1 MAFWAN
7 WLGGAKPPAASP
19 RAAFQDAGGGIVITT
34 TQQLEEALRSGS
46 LTASGATVTP
56 NSAMRVAAVYACVR
70 IISGAVATLP
80 LHIKRRVDERT
91 REDAS
96 DTPIWTVLRRK
107 PNRWQTPS
115 QFRRM
120 LQAHL
125 LLRGNAYAMIVR
137 SREQVLEL
145 IPLHPDRVEVR
156 QGDDLALEY
165 IYTRQD
171 GRRIRLRQ
179 DEVFH
184 LVGLTLDG
192 VHGVSAIS
200 YARETIGL
208 SLAMEDH
215 GATTFRNGA
224 RVSGVLKH
232 PNKLGPEAVARLKAG
247 LEEFRAGGEQEGK
260 NLILEEGMDYSR
272 IAMTA
277 EDAQWIESRKFSR
290 TDIAMFFGVPPH
302 MIGDTEKSTSWGT
315 GIEQQS
321 IGFVAYTLEDHLT
334 MWEEAIN
341 RDLIGPEGKN
351 DDRLYARFN
360 RAALV
365 KGDIKARWEAYV
377 KGLQWGVY
385 SPNEIRA
392 LEDQNPRD
400 GGDIFYPPPNTA
412 GAPAD
417 EDRDRRE
424 NDGGKDGDID
434 PNDEDASR

>member
-1 MAFWAN
+1 MPFWSN
-7 WLGGAKPPAASP
+7 WFGGARPPAPSP
-19 RAAFQDAGGGIVITT
+19 RAAIQDSGGGLVITSADE
-34 TQQLEEALRSGS
+34 LDAALRTGAVSSSGR
-46 LTASGATVTP
+46 AVTP
-56 NSAMRVAAVYACVR
+56 DSAMRVAAVYACVR

-80 LHIKRRVDERT
+80 LHVKRRVDART

-96 DTPIWTVLRRK
+96 DAPVWQLLRRR
-107 PNRWQTPS
+107 PNRWQTPA

-137 SREQVLEL
+137 SRGSVQAL
-145 IPLHPDRVEVR
+145 IPLHPDRVEVA
-156 QGDDLALEY
+156 QGDDLALSFLY
-165 IYTRQD
+165 SRPD
-171 GRRIRLRQ
+171 GRRLRLGQ
-179 DEVFH
+179 DEVMH

-192 VHGVSAIS
+192 VRGVSPIA

-208 SLAMEDH
+208 ALAMEDH

-232 PNKLGPEAVARLKAG
+232 PQRLGPEAVANLKAG
-247 LEEFRAGGEQEGK
+247 LDAFRAGGDQEGK
-260 NLILEEGMDYSR
+260 NLILEEGMDYAR

-290 TDIAMFFGVPPH
+290 SDIAMFFGVPPH

-334 MWEEAIN
+334 MWEQAID
-341 RDLIGPEGKN
+341 RDLIGA
-351 DDRLYARFN
+351 DDLLYARFN

-377 KGLQWGVY
+377 KGLQWGVW

-400 GGDIFYPPPNTA
+400 GGDVYYPPPNMSAATEAA
-412 GAPAD
+412 GGDPVTPGSDD
-417 EDRDRRE
+417 EATTERTS
-424 NDGGKDGDID
+424 K
-434 PNDEDASR
+434 

>member
-1 MAFWAN
+1 MPFWSN
-7 WLGGAKPPAASP
+7 WFGGARPPAPSP
-19 RAAFQDAGGGIVITT
+19 RAAIQDSGGGLVITSADE
-34 TQQLEEALRSGS
+34 LDAALRTGAVSSSGRV
-46 LTASGATVTP
+46 VTP
-56 NSAMRVAAVYACVR
+56 DSAMRVAAVYACVR

-80 LHIKRRVDERT
+80 LHVKRRVDART

-96 DTPIWTVLRRK
+96 DAPVWQLLRRR
-107 PNRWQTPS
+107 PNRWQTPA

-137 SREQVLEL
+137 SRGSVQAL
-145 IPLHPDRVEVR
+145 IPLHPDRVEVA
-156 QGDDLALEY
+156 QGDDLALSFLY
-165 IYTRQD
+165 SRPD
-171 GRRIRLRQ
+171 GRRLRLGQ
-179 DEVFH
+179 DEVMH

-192 VHGVSAIS
+192 VRGVSPIA

-208 SLAMEDH
+208 ALAMEDH

-232 PNKLGPEAVARLKAG
+232 PQRLGPEAVANLKAG
-247 LEEFRAGGEQEGK
+247 LEAFRAGGDQEGK
-260 NLILEEGMDYSR
+260 NLILEEGMDYAR

-290 TDIAMFFGVPPH
+290 SDIAMFFGVPPH

-334 MWEEAIN
+334 MWEQAID
-341 RDLIGPEGKN
+341 RDLIGA
-351 DDRLYARFN
+351 DDLLYARFN

-377 KGLQWGVY
+377 KGLQWGVW

-400 GGDIFYPPPNTA
+400 GGDVYYPPPNMSAATEAA
-412 GAPAD
+412 GGDPVTPGSDD
-417 EDRDRRE
+417 EATTERT
-424 NDGGKDGDID
+424 
-434 PNDEDASR
+434 SR

>member
-1 MAFWAN
+1 MSFWSRWFA
-7 WLGGAKPPAASP
+7 GAPPAASP
-19 RAAFQDAGGGIVITT
+19 PHAPSPRAAIHEAGGGLVVTSAAE
-34 TQQLEEALRSGS
+34 LDAALRAGAVSGS
-46 LTASGATVTP
+46 GMAVTP
-56 NSAMRVAAVYACVR
+56 DSAMRVAAVYACVR

-80 LHIKRRVDERT
+80 LHIKRRVDART

-96 DTPIWTVLRRK
+96 DAPIWQLLRRR

-137 SREQVLEL
+137 SRGTVQAL
-145 IPLHPDRVEVR
+145 IPLHPDRVEVA
-156 QGDDLALEY
+156 QGDDLALTFL
-165 IYTRQD
+165 YTRPD
-171 GRRIRLRQ
+171 GRRLRLPQ
-179 DEVFH
+179 DEVLH

-192 VHGVSAIS
+192 VRGVSPIA

-208 SLAMEDH
+208 ALAMEDH

-232 PNKLGPEAVARLKAG
+232 PQKLGPEAVANLKAG
-247 LEEFRAGGEQEGK
+247 LEAFRAGGDQDGK
-260 NLILEEGMDYSR
+260 HLILEEGMDYAR

-334 MWEEAIN
+334 MWEEAID
-341 RDLIGPEGKN
+341 RDLIGA
-351 DDRLYARFN
+351 DDLLYARFN

-400 GGDIFYPPPNTA
+400 GGDVYYPPPNMTA
-412 GAPAD
+412 AVGDADNVSAIPATEGASDEPA
-417 EDRDRRE
+417 
-424 NDGGKDGDID
+424 
-434 PNDEDASR
+434 

>member
-1 MAFWAN
+1 MDRLLQPAT
-7 WLGGAKPPAASP
+7 PPL
-19 RAAFQDAGGGIVITT
+19 D
-34 TQQLEEALRSGS
+34 
-46 LTASGATVTP
+46 
-56 NSAMRVAAVYACVR
+56 
-70 IISGAVATLP
+70 
-80 LHIKRRVDERT
+80 
-91 REDAS
+91 
-96 DTPIWTVLRRK
+96 LRRQDTRRGLCYGRNDGEIGGVK
-107 PNRWQTPS
+107 TNPIHLS
-115 QFRRM
+115 QAAK
-120 LQAHL
+120 LSHQAGPPH
-125 LLRGNAYAMIVR
+125 
-137 SREQVLEL
+137 
-145 IPLHPDRVEVR
+145 
-156 QGDDLALEY
+156 
-165 IYTRQD
+165 
-171 GRRIRLRQ
+171 IRLRQ

-192 VHGVSAIS
+192 VHGVSAIA

-232 PNKLGPEAVARLKAG
+232 PNKLGPEAVAHLKAG
-247 LEEFRAGGEQEGK
+247 LEEFRSGGEQEGK
-260 NLILEEGMDYSR
+260 NLILEEGMDYAR

-341 RDLIGPEGKN
+341 RDLIGA
-351 DDRLYARFN
+351 DDMLYARFN

-392 LEDQNPRD
+392 LEDQNPRE

-412 GAPAD
+412 GVPAGG
-417 EDRDRRE
+417 DRDRHE
-424 NDGGKDGDID
+424 DDGGSDGDID
-434 PNDEDASR
+434 PNDEDESR

>member
-1 MAFWAN
+1 
-7 WLGGAKPPAASP
+7 
-19 RAAFQDAGGGIVITT
+19 
-34 TQQLEEALRSGS
+34 
-46 LTASGATVTP
+46 
-56 NSAMRVAAVYACVR
+56 VR

-80 LHIKRRVDERT
+80 LHIKRRVDART

-96 DTPIWTVLRRK
+96 DAPIWRVLRRR

-125 LLRGNAYAMIVR
+125 LLRGNGYAMIVR
-137 SREQVLEL
+137 SRGEVREL
-145 IPLHPDRVEVR
+145 IPLHPDRVAVT
-156 QGDDLALEY
+156 QGDDLVLAY
-165 IYTRQD
+165 VYTRAD
-171 GRRIRLRQ
+171 GRRVSLGQ
-179 DEVFH
+179 AEVLH

-192 VHGVSAIS
+192 VHGVSAIA

-208 SLAMEDH
+208 ALAMEVH

-232 PNKLGPEAVARLKAG
+232 PQKLGPEAVANLKAG
-247 LEEFRAGGEQEGK
+247 LDAFRAGGEQEGK

-334 MWEEAIN
+334 MWEEAID
-341 RDLIGPEGKN
+341 RDLIGA

-400 GGDIFYPPPNTA
+400 GGDIYYPPPNMTA
-412 GAPAD
+412 DSEGPEDGPSAPTPGPSQTTERDTD
-417 EDRDRRE
+417 E
-424 NDGGKDGDID
+424 
-434 PNDEDASR
+434 PA

>member
-1 MAFWAN
+1 MPFWSN
-7 WLGGAKPPAASP
+7 WFGGARPPAPSP
-19 RAAFQDAGGGIVITT
+19 RAAIQDSGGGLVITSADE
-34 TQQLEEALRSGS
+34 LDAALRTGAVSSSGRV
-46 LTASGATVTP
+46 VTP
-56 NSAMRVAAVYACVR
+56 DSAMRVAAVYACVR

-80 LHIKRRVDERT
+80 LHVKRRVDART

-96 DTPIWTVLRRK
+96 DAPVWQLLRRR
-107 PNRWQTPS
+107 PNRWQTPA

-125 LLRGNAYAMIVR
+125 LLRGNAYAMLVR
-137 SREQVLEL
+137 SRGSVQAL
-145 IPLHPDRVEVR
+145 IPLHPDRVEVA
-156 QGDDLALEY
+156 QGDDLTLSFLY
-165 IYTRQD
+165 SRPD
-171 GRRIRLRQ
+171 GRRLRLGQ
-179 DEVFH
+179 DEVMH

-192 VHGVSAIS
+192 VRGVSPIA

-208 SLAMEDH
+208 ALAMEDH

-232 PNKLGPEAVARLKAG
+232 PQRLGPEAVANLKAG
-247 LEEFRAGGEQEGK
+247 LEAFRAGGDQEGK
-260 NLILEEGMDYSR
+260 NLILEEGMDYAR

-290 TDIAMFFGVPPH
+290 SDIAMFFGVPPH

-334 MWEEAIN
+334 MWEETID
-341 RDLIGPEGKN
+341 RDLIGA
-351 DDRLYARFN
+351 DDLLYARFN

-377 KGLQWGVY
+377 KGLQWGVW

-400 GGDIFYPPPNTA
+400 GGDVYYPPPNMTA
-412 GAPAD
+412 ATEAAGGDPVTPGSDD
-417 EDRDRRE
+417 EATTERT
-424 NDGGKDGDID
+424 
-434 PNDEDASR
+434 SR

>member
-1 MAFWAN
+1 MSFWSRLFA
-7 WLGGAKPPAASP
+7 GKPPAGASP
-19 RAAFQDAGGGIVITT
+19 RAAVQDAGGGLTITT
-34 TQQLEEALRSGS
+34 ASELDAALRAGALS
-46 LTASGATVTP
+46 ASGASVTP
-56 NSAMRVAAVYACVR
+56 DSAMRVAAVYACVR

-80 LHIKRRVDERT
+80 LHIKRRVDART

-96 DTPIWTVLRRK
+96 DAPIWRVLRRR

-120 LQAHL
+120 MQAHL
-125 LLRGNAYAMIVR
+125 LLRGNGYAMIVR
-137 SREQVLEL
+137 SRGTVQAL
-145 IPLHPDRVEVR
+145 IPLHPDRVEVA
-156 QGDDLALEY
+156 QGDDLALTF
-165 IYTRQD
+165 IYTRPD
-171 GRRIRLRQ
+171 GRQLRLAQ
-179 DEVFH
+179 DEVLH

-192 VHGVSAIS
+192 VRGVSPIA

-208 SLAMEDH
+208 ALAMEDH

-232 PNKLGPEAVARLKAG
+232 PQKLGPEAVANLKAG
-247 LEEFRAGGEQEGK
+247 LEAFRAGGEQDGK
-260 NLILEEGMDYSR
+260 NLILEEGMEYDR

-334 MWEEAIN
+334 MWEEAID
-341 RDLIGPEGKN
+341 RDLIGA
-351 DDRLYARFN
+351 DDTLYARFN

-400 GGDIFYPPPNTA
+400 GGDVYYPPPNMTA
-412 GAPAD
+412 DSEGP
-417 EDRDRRE
+417 
-424 NDGGKDGDID
+424 
-434 PNDEDASR
+434 EDAPSAQMPDPSQTTERDTDEPA

>member
-1 MAFWAN
+1 MAFWST
-7 WLGGAKPPAASP
+7 WFGGAKPPAASP
-19 RAAFQDAGGGIVITT
+19 RASFQDAGGGLVITT
-34 TQQLEEALRSGS
+34 AQQLEEALRSGAV
-46 LTASGATVTP
+46 TGSGATVTP
-56 NSAMRVAAVYACVR
+56 NSAMRVATVYACVR

-96 DTPIWTVLRRK
+96 DTPIWTVLRKK

-137 SREQVLEL
+137 SRRLVQEL
-145 IPLHPDRVEVR
+145 IPLHPDRVEVK
-156 QGDDLALEY
+156 QGDDLGLEY
-165 IYTRQD
+165 SYTRQD
-171 GRRIRLRQ
+171 GRRIRLAQ
-179 DEVFH
+179 TEVFH

-232 PNKLGPEAVARLKAG
+232 PNKLGPEAVAHLKAG
-247 LEEFRAGGEQEGK
+247 LEEFRSGGEQEGK
-260 NLILEEGMDYSR
+260 NLILEEGMDYAR

-341 RDLIGPEGKN
+341 RDLIGAEEP
-351 DDRLYARFN
+351 LYARFN

-400 GGDIFYPPPNTA
+400 GGDVFYPPPNTA
-412 GAPAD
+412 GVPAGG
-417 EDRDRRE
+417 DRDRHE
-424 NDGGKDGDID
+424 NDGGSDGDIGS
-434 PNDEDASR
+434 NDEDAGR

>member
-1 MAFWAN
+1 MAFWSN
-7 WLGGAKPPAASP
+7 WFGGAKPPTASP
-19 RAAFQDAGGGIVITT
+19 RASFQDAGGGLVITT
-34 TQQLEEALRSGS
+34 AQQLEEALRAGNV
-46 LTASGATVTP
+46 TASGTTVTP

-96 DTPIWTVLRRK
+96 DRPIWSVLRRK
-107 PNRWQTPS
+107 PNRWQMPS

-137 SREQVLEL
+137 SRGLVQEL
-145 IPLHPDRVEVR
+145 IPLHPDRVEVK
-156 QGDDLALEY
+156 QTDDLALEY
-165 IYTRQD
+165 LYTRHD
-171 GRRIRLRQ
+171 GRDIKLAQ
-179 DEVFH
+179 NEVFH

-224 RVSGVLKH
+224 RVSGVLRH
-232 PNKLGPEAVARLKAG
+232 PNKLGPEAVANLKAG
-247 LEEFRAGGEQEGK
+247 LEEFRSGGEQEGK
-260 NLILEEGMDYSR
+260 NLILEEGMDYAR

-277 EDAQWIESRKFSR
+277 EDAQWLEGRKFSR

-341 RDLIGPEGKN
+341 RDLIGT
-351 DDRLYARFN
+351 DDQLYARFN

-412 GAPAD
+412 GVP
-417 EDRDRRE
+417 ENEERDRDTAA
-424 NDGGKDGDID
+424 GGSD
-434 PNDEDASR
+434 DEPDEHRNN